1 MQDKKK
7 EIESDQ
13 IVMYSKFSHS
23 FTIMIDEKIKN
34 VHEAKKEAWMH
45 VRKEKQTIMN
55 FLMYLCVCVCAVME
69 EKSAE

>member
-13 IVMYSKFSHS
+13 IVMYSKYSSEFSFTKKKFSHS

-34 VHEAKKEAWMH
+34 VHEAKKEA
-45 VRKEKQTIMN
+45 
-55 FLMYLCVCVCAVME
+55 
-69 EKSAE
+69 